1 MALAVLIFSDGFGEE
16 VVEKGK
22 RNAQIAHCML
32 LIPLEEGFWPS
43 KSGHIKQLI
52 FFTKMNCSYLQS
64 SSDAMTNPES
74 MNPDFVLLF
83 VCTVNVNNNIHFR
96 EKKSGL
102 VNSGFMFE
110 SDKLTGCYTFT

>member
-1 MALAVLIFSDGFGEE
+1 
-16 VVEKGK
+16 
-22 RNAQIAHCML
+22 
-32 LIPLEEGFWPS
+32 
-43 KSGHIKQLI
+43 
-52 FFTKMNCSYLQS
+52 
-64 SSDAMTNPES
+64 

>member
-1 MALAVLIFSDGFGEE
+1 
-16 VVEKGK
+16 
-22 RNAQIAHCML
+22 
-32 LIPLEEGFWPS
+32 
-43 KSGHIKQLI
+43 
-52 FFTKMNCSYLQS
+52 MNCSYLQS
-64 SSDAMTNPES
+64 SSDAMTTPES

-102 VNSGFMFE
+102 VNSGFMFQ